1 MKAKFRKTGEIVDI
15 ISYSGNTNRNDVLD
29 SVSYIDSKGV
39 EHPREKLNFYWDFES
54 IQETSIAPN
63 TDWQQ
68 VKIQAAIGAMQAQ
81 LANPE
86 LLECVTSYDLID
98 GNASERV
105 AKMAVKYARALVEE
119 LKKDVNV

>member
-15 ISYSGNTNRNDVLD
+15 ISYSGNTDRNDVLD

-39 EHPREKLNFYWDFES
+39 EHSREKLNLYWDFES

-68 VKIQAAIGAMQAQ
+68 VTNQAAIYAMQAMI
-81 LANPE
+81 ANSSE
-86 LLECVTSYDLID
+86 ID
-98 GNASERV
+98 YRGISVYKIDREEIAER
-105 AKMAVKYARALVEE
+105 AVKYARALVEE

>member
-15 ISYSGNTNRNDVLD
+15 ISYRGNTDRNDVLD

-39 EHPREKLNFYWDFES
+39 EHSREKLNLYWDFES

-68 VKIQAAIGAMQAQ
+68 VTNQAAIGAMQVM
-81 LANPE
+81 LASGVPASLRYQYTNNA
-86 LLECVTSYDLID
+86 DNHKII
-98 GNASERV
+98 ASE
-105 AKMAVKYARALVEE
+105 AVLYARALVEE

>member
-15 ISYSGNTNRNDVLD
+15 ISYSGNVDRNDVLD

-39 EHPREKLNFYWDFES
+39 EHSREKLNLYWDFES

-68 VKIQAAIGAMQAQ
+68 VKIQAAIGAMQAMI
-81 LANPE
+81 ANSSE
-86 LLECVTSYDLID
+86 ID
-98 GNASERV
+98 YRDISVYKIDREKIAER
-105 AKMAVKYARALVEE
+105 AVNYAHSLVEE